1 MWLVRQSHACSSA
14 WFLPVLR
21 TDQYGLQR
29 RVLVYTTLG
38 CIRRNMSHDAYVEYS
53 TESVRCRGTETYSY
67 GMARHGTRVCQKCSL
82 SRKRP
87 AREVELTGRGCFFDG
102 CHIKHSVREAVPARK
117 YYLEMWTKKME
128 HKRGKR
134 KLQNAMIWY
143 VVCYFEQ
150 YWVLCLR

>member
-1 MWLVRQSHACSSA
+1 MWLVRQSQACSSA
-14 WFLPVLR
+14 CFLPMLR
-21 TDQYGLQR
+21 IGQYGLSV
-29 RVLVYTTLG
+29 RVPVYAPLD
-38 CIRRNMSHDAYVEYS
+38 CIRRGMSHNTYAEYS

-143 VVCYFEQ
+143 DVCYFEQ